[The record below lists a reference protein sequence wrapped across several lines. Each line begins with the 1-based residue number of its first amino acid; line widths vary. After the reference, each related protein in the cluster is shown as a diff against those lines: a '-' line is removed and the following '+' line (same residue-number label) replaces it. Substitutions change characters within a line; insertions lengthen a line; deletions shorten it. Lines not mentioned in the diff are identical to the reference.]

1 MSADNTLIAG
11 IDIGGTKIAVGVTDA
26 AGQVLSQDRNES
38 EAHRGPEE
46 MMSDAVAMVRKCVR
60 EAGDAS
66 GNPSFIGVA
75 CPGPLSQK
83 RGVILDTPNM
93 PGWEGYAIIDRLRQ
107 DFPCEAVLE
116 NDANAAALG
125 EALFGAGR
133 GRRYVAYFTISTGV
147 GGGFVQDGAI
157 LHGVDGN
164 AAEFGHQTIVPI
176 AGRMCG
182 CARPG
187 HLEAYASGT
196 AIAKRVR
203 EALEA
208 GQESILRERFG
219 AAEPLSR
226 LTARDVAEAARNG
239 DSFARR
245 IWDET
250 GFFLGLGIVNVVQM
264 FNPDVVVLGGGVTK
278 AWDLFIG
285 PTLETVYERLMPA
298 YRGTFTIERAG
309 LGDLVGV
316 MGAVG
321 LARAHGFLKLAL
333 PE

>member
-26 AGQVLSQDRNES
+26 AGRVLSQDRNES
-38 EAHRGPEE
+38 EAQRGPKD
-46 MMSDAVAMVRKCVR
+46 MMKDAVAMVRECVR
-60 EAGDAS
+60 AAGESS

-93 PGWEGYAIIDRLRQ
+93 PGWEGYAIIDRLKE
-107 DFPCEAVLE
+107 DFPCPAVLE

-133 GRRYVAYFTISTGV
+133 GKRFVAYFTISTGV
-147 GGGFVQDGAI
+147 GGGFVQDGAV

-164 AAEFGHQTIVPI
+164 AAEFGHQTIIPI

-196 AIAKRVR
+196 SIARRVR

-219 AAEPLSR
+219 STESLSG
-226 LTARDVAEAARNG
+226 LTAGDVAEAAREG
-239 DSFARR
+239 DPFALR
-245 IWDET
+245 IWKET

-264 FNPDVVVLGGGVTK
+264 FNPDVVVLGGGVTRS
-278 AWDLFIG
+278 WDLFIG

-298 YRGTFTIERAG
+298 YCGTFTIEKAA

-321 LARAHGFLKLAL
+321 LARAQGLLKV
-333 PE
+333 PEA